1 MPDNLIIN
9 IDQTPLPFVLISK
22 HTMNKTNEKFVPISD
37 SADYRQITGTF
48 SITVSGRFLP
58 MQLIYH
64 GKTALC
70 HAKFNFPKEFNVTHS
85 ENHWSNEDKAIEL
98 VNHILI
104 PYVKKVREE
113 FGLRLTKEWVLIAD
127 VFKAQWTD
135 AVKQLIS
142 DKNGT
147 SAQ

>member
-1 MPDNLIIN
+1 MR
-9 IDQTPLPFVLISK
+9 K
-22 HTMNKTNEKFVPISD
+22 
-37 SADYRQITGTF
+37 
-48 SITVSGRFLP
+48 
-58 MQLIYH
+58 
-64 GKTALC
+64 C
-70 HAKFNFPKEFNVTHS
+70 KFNFPKELNVTHS

-127 VFKAQWTD
+127 VFKAQWID